1 MKIFFSAG
9 EPSGD
14 LHGANLIEAIRRQRP
29 RFEPMG
35 FGGPRMAAAGCRLH
49 EDLTRMAV
57 MWFARA
63 ILYLPWFIRLV
74 VRADRVFR
82 RDRPDAVVLIDYP
95 GFNWWIAR
103 RAKKHGIPVFYYG
116 PPQIWAWASWRIG
129 KMRRY
134 VDHILCKLPFEQEWY
149 AQQGCRA
156 TYVGHPYFD
165 ELAQRTIDADFMRR
179 AAGSGPLVTI
189 LPGSRTQE
197 LTNNLKWLLKAAT
210 LIHAQVPNVRF
221 AMACFRPEHTKFA
234 VALSSHLRLPLEI
247 HSGRTAELIQQARCC
262 MAVSGSVSLEL
273 LYHEK
278 PTVVLYWITRFAFRV
293 QQFFRNVKYIT
304 LVNLL
309 ACEDLYPKNL
319 DLFDPHAPGAEQVLM
334 PEYLTYEDRSRD
346 LAEHVIQWLT
356 DAGAYARTVARLA
369 EMRSRVAT
377 AGASERAARYVVGQ
391 LEGGARFDGAAA
403 VRADA
408 PRAKCDA
415 GPDGPQKQVG

>member
-14 LHGANLIEAIRRQRP
+14 LHGANLIQAIRRQRA
-29 RFEPMG
+29 RFEPIG

-49 EDLTRMAV
+49 EDLTRLAV

-63 ILYLPWFIRLV
+63 IWYLPWFVGLV

-82 RDRPDAVVLIDYP
+82 RERPDAVILIDYP

-134 VDHILCKLPFEQEWY
+134 VDHILCKLPFEQQWY

-165 ELAQRTIDADFMRR
+165 ELAQRTIDIDFVRR
-179 AAGSGPLVTI
+179 TTRPGPLVTI

-210 LIHAQVPNVRF
+210 LVHDQVPNVRF
-221 AMACFRPEHTKFA
+221 AMACFRPEHTKIA
-234 VALSSHLRLPLEI
+234 SALSSQYRVPLEI
-247 HSGRTAELIQQARCC
+247 HSERTAELIQQARCC

-273 LYHEK
+273 LYHTK

-319 DLFDPHAPGAEQVLM
+319 DLFDPHAPDAEQVLM

-346 LAEHVIQWLT
+346 VADHVIQWLT
-356 DAGAYARTVARLA
+356 DPGVYARSVARLA
-369 EMRSRVAT
+369 EMRARVAT
-377 AGASERAARYVVGQ
+377 PGASERAARYVVRQ
-391 LEGGARFDGAAA
+391 LDEPTAPDRSVAERDRSHDVASGTASG
-403 VRADA
+403 VR
-408 PRAKCDA
+408 RKR
-415 GPDGPQKQVG
+415 VG